1 VAYINN
7 FSERYEILEAIQTGL
22 DKEVGKSGRD
32 GAVYRAW
39 ANLEIDKALSSVEV
53 TITSEKDGSI
63 LAYLSKKV
71 PRDVVVKYG
80 PLLRFNKSRVKLMEK
95 GYFQQLRGT

>member
-1 VAYINN
+1 MAYINS
-7 FSERYEILEAIQTGL
+7 FSKRCEIIEAIEIGL
-22 DKEVGKSGRD
+22 DKEDGESGRD

-71 PRDVVVKYG
+71 PRDVFVKYG
-80 PLLRFNKSRVKLMEK
+80 PLLRFNKSRVKLIEK
-95 GYFQQLRGT
+95 RILPAVRGT

>member
-1 VAYINN
+1 MAYINS
-7 FSERYEILEAIQTGL
+7 FLERYEIIEAIQTGL
-22 DKEVGKSGRD
+22 DKEVGESGRD
-32 GAVYRAW
+32 SAIYRAW
-39 ANLEIDKALSSVEV
+39 ANLEIDKALSSAEV

-71 PRDVVVKYG
+71 PRDVFVKYG

-95 GYFQQLRGT
+95 GYFQ